1 MIGYHIPLRIYPA
14 GYHGDPKMP
23 LPYVSLVSQKNHMAI
38 YMMGLYTDPTDTAW
52 FTAAWFTAA
61 WKARGQRL
69 NMGKSCVRFRKIEDV
84 PLKVIVEAI
93 HRMPSKRYIAMGI
106 GKTCCGSDHPNPTT
120 HNRTPN

>member
-1 MIGYHIPLRIYPA
+1 
-14 GYHGDPKMP
+14 MP

-38 YMMGLYTDPTDTAW
+38 YMMGLYTDPTDT
-52 FTAAWFTAA
+52 AWFTAA

-93 HRMPSKRYIAMGI
+93 HRVPSKRYIAMYESALAGTR
-106 GKTCCGSDHPNPTT
+106 KTRKVASVSKSVS
-120 HNRTPN
+120 RKAAKK